1 MLVKSIYYKYIRMI
15 QYKCGK
21 TALYAIIIR
30 DVFNKVDNS
39 SRIHMLKQIFEWGN
53 TEMHRSFHWQE
64 WTF

>member
-39 SRIHMLKQIFEWGN
+39 SRIHMLKQIFE
-53 TEMHRSFHWQE
+53 
-64 WTF
+64 